1 MLYLRETYV
10 AVVNKHNVILEG
22 NIVAVVNKHKVI
34 LEGNIR
40 GRSK

>member
-1 MLYLRETYV
+1 MLYVRETYV

-22 NIVAVVNKHKVI
+22 NIRGSSKKHNVI

-40 GRSK
+40 GSSK